1 MSAAQAD
8 TAVTI
13 VPAGPMAF
21 GIHIP
26 IAQQSPSFV
35 QPWEAACGP
44 AEMRRIA
51 ERCDQRNFLYLAVSD
66 HIGVPRALVPFMSA
80 TWYDT
85 VATLGFLGAVTKRIR
100 LMAYVS
106 VLPYRHPL
114 QTAKSYSTID
124 RLTDGRVILGVGA
137 GHAEKEFEAL
147 GIDFSKR
154 GRMLEEAIGCVRQAF
169 VEEYPEHHG
178 EFWSYK
184 DLALQ
189 PRPVQSPRPPIWLG
203 GSTKAALRR
212 AADLADGWLPQGP
225 PEMGMEGAIGF
236 LRERRDKTR
245 GGAPIEIGGMAL
257 DAYVGTPSH
266 KLGEGVVTGAPS
278 RLAEAMDANLR
289 LGVSHMG
296 IRFQV
301 RDAEE
306 LLDQIDAFAE
316 TVVPLLQPALLSNKP
331 ST

>member
-1 MSAAQAD
+1 MSAAQTD

-13 VPAGPMAF
+13 VPPGPMAF

-35 QPWEAACGP
+35 QPWEAASGP
-44 AEMRRIA
+44 TEMRRIA
-51 ERCDQRNFLYLAVSD
+51 ERADQRGFLYLAVSD

-80 TWYDT
+80 TWYDP
-85 VATLGFLGAVTKRIR
+85 VATLGFLGAATCRIR

-114 QTAKSYSTID
+114 QTAKSYSTLD

-147 GIDFSKR
+147 GIDFKKR

-169 VEEYPEHHG
+169 LEEYPEHEG

-184 DLALQ
+184 DLAMQ
-189 PRPVQSPRPPIWLG
+189 PRPVQSPRPPIWIG

-225 PEMGMEGAIGF
+225 PEMGMEAAIAF
-236 LRERRDKTR
+236 VRERREKTR

-257 DAYVGTPSH
+257 EAYVGDPSH
-266 KLGEGVVTGAPS
+266 KVSENVVTGEPA
-278 RLAEAMDANLR
+278 RLAEAMQANQK

-306 LLDQIDAFAE
+306 MLDQIDAFAE
-316 TVVPLLQPALLSNKP
+316 TVVPLL
-331 ST
+331 